1 MPNDQMTVFRRPIL
15 GLEATA
21 GVQVTPSK
29 VLGSMEITAAFNPM
43 VATAGPM
50 GNLLNT
56 IAATNY
62 EDTKVNLKSTPQCV
76 YDEMPY
82 LQCSLI
88 NNVTPTIPGG
98 ATLARLWTTVLNDT
112 SANLAASFTYEV
124 GDTVR
129 AARGGYL
136 VLTDGTWSVDFD
148 KGLIFSG
155 AGFGQKML
163 DDKQRY
169 LRTTGVPAGGTITI
183 LATLASAITG
193 AIANSATGATVQTA
207 LRALPTIGAAG
218 CTVSGSAGGP
228 WVVTFAGEL
237 ATKNV
242 PLITLE
248 ANNLT
253 GGATPNLTIVETTPG
268 VDGTSAEVQT
278 LTLTGVPTG
287 GSVILGFK
295 TNSTTTPAVV
305 FNAAASAVQTA
316 LLAMPLFATGD
327 VVASGGPLPAVI
339 PLAFGGQY
347 ANAELPVLS
356 ITNALTGGTAPTATL
371 DRLAPGATTAPL
383 VPILGAQFDYF
394 LATTMVGLLTQTVK
408 QQRLFNFQIKIDKR
422 YGPIKPLNTSNNGT
436 YAGVAEL
443 NPGLTVSFSVGA
455 DAEGMAWLSALRANT
470 MLFVRQLAT
479 GPLIEA
485 GFPYFFKADLAILL
499 TKVNP
504 IKDGA
509 GLAQI
514 DFEGVIGH
522 DNTSGTGIT
531 LATQCLLQ
539 AL

>member
-1 MPNDQMTVFRRPIL
+1 MPDQMTVHRKPQI

-21 GVQVTPSK
+21 GTQVTPSK
-29 VLGSMEITAAFNPM
+29 VLGSLDITPSFDPM

-50 GNLLNT
+50 GNLLST

-62 EDTKVNLKSTPQCV
+62 EETKIALKSAPQCV

-82 LQCSLI
+82 LQCGLI
-88 NNVTPTIPGG
+88 NNVTPTTPGG
-98 ATLARLWTTVLNDT
+98 ATLARLWTTILNDT
-112 SANLAASFTYEV
+112 STNLGATYTYEV
-124 GDTVR
+124 GNTVR
-129 AARGGYL
+129 ASRGGYMT
-136 VLTDGTWSVDFD
+136 LTDGTWSVDFD
-148 KGLIFSG
+148 KGLVFTG

-183 LATLASAITG
+183 TATLDSAVTA
-193 AIANSATGATVQTA
+193 AIAYNATGATVQTA

-218 CTVSGSAGGP
+218 VTVSGSAGGP

-237 ATKNV
+237 ASKNV

-253 GGATPNLTIVETTPG
+253 GGATPTLGIVETTPG
-268 VDGTSAEVQT
+268 VDGTTSEVQT
-278 LTLTGVPTG
+278 LTLSGTPTG
-287 GSVILGFK
+287 GSVVLGFK
-295 TNSTTTPAVV
+295 TNSTTPPAIAY
-305 FNAAASAVQTA
+305 NAAASAIQTA
-316 LLAMPLFATGD
+316 LLAMPLFASGD
-327 VVASGGPLPAVI
+327 VVATGGPLPSVVS
-339 PLAFGGQY
+339 LAFGGAY
-347 ANAELPVLS
+347 AAAELPSLS
-356 ITNALTGGTAPTATL
+356 ISNALTGGSSPTATL

-383 VPILGAQFDYF
+383 IPILGSQFDYF
-394 LATTMVGLLTQTVK
+394 VATTMAGLLTATVK
-408 QQRLFNFQIKIDKR
+408 QQRLFNFQIKVDKMR
-422 YGPIKPLNTSNNGT
+422 GPIKPLNTSNNGSF
-436 YAGVAEL
+436 AGIAEL
-443 NPGLTVSFSVGA
+443 KPGFTVSFSVGA

-485 GFPYFFKADLAILL
+485 GFNYFFKADMAILL

-522 DNTSGTGIT
+522 DSTSGTGIT
-531 LATQCLLQ
+531 MTTQC
-539 AL
+539 ALAAL

>member
-1 MPNDQMTVFRRPIL
+1 MPDQMTVQRKPQI

-29 VLGSMEITAAFNPM
+29 VLGSLEITAAFDPM

-62 EDTKVNLKSTPQCV
+62 EDTKVTLKTTPQCV

-82 LQCSLI
+82 LQCGLI
-88 NNVTPTIPGG
+88 NNVTPTTPGG
-98 ATLARLWTTVLNDT
+98 ATLSRLWTTTLNDT
-112 SANLAASFTYEV
+112 STNLAATFTYEV

-129 AARGGYL
+129 AARGGYMT
-136 VLTDGTWSVDFD
+136 LTDGTWSVDFD
-148 KGLIFSG
+148 KGLVFTG
-155 AGFGQKML
+155 AAFGQKML

-169 LRTTGVPAGGTITI
+169 LRTTGAPTGGTITI
-183 LATLASAITG
+183 TATLASAIT
-193 AIANSATGATVQTA
+193 AAQLYNDTGATLQTK
-207 LRALPTIGAAG
+207 LRALPTIGSTG
-218 CTVSGSAGGP
+218 VTVSGSAGGP

-237 ATKNV
+237 ATKAV

-253 GGATPNLTIVETTPG
+253 GGTNPNVTIVETTPG
-268 VDGTSAEVQT
+268 VDGTTSEVQT
-278 LTLTGVPTG
+278 LTLTGIPTG
-287 GSVILGFK
+287 GSVTFGFK
-295 TNSTTTPAVV
+295 TNSTTTPAIA

-327 VVASGGPLPAVI
+327 VVASGGALPTVVS
-339 PLAFGGQY
+339 LAFGGAY
-347 ANAELPVLS
+347 AAAELPVLS
-356 ITNALTGGTAPTATL
+356 VTSALTGGTSPTATL
-371 DRLAPGATTAPL
+371 DRLAPSATTAPL
-383 VPILGAQFDYF
+383 IPILGSQFDYF
-394 LATTMVGLLTQTVK
+394 LATTMAGLATATVK
-408 QQRLFNFQIKIDKR
+408 QQRLFNFQIKIAKR

-436 YAGVAEL
+436 YAAIAEL
-443 NPGLTVSFSVGA
+443 KPGLTVSFSVGA
-455 DAEGMAWLSALRANT
+455 DAEGMAWLAALRANT

-485 GFPYFFKADLAILL
+485 GFNYFFRADMAILL

-522 DNTSGTGIT
+522 DSTSGTGIT
-531 LATQCLLQ
+531 LATQC
-539 AL
+539 ALTAL